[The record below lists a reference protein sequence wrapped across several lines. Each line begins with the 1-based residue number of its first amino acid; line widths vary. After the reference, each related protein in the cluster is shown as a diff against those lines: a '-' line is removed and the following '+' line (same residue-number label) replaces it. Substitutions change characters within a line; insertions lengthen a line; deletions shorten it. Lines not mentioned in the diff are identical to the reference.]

1 MDSMDTVR
9 KAMLAGAAGLALIF
23 GGVACNDEGA
33 VEDAGGVVE
42 EGGAVEDEE

>member
-1 MDSMDTVR
+1 MYSKDTIR

-33 VEDAGGVVE
+33 ADDAGGVVE
-42 EGGAVEDEE
+42 EGGAVEGDE